1 MSPRLFL
8 VRRERRPPAR
18 PASDDSRRRNTV
30 ANGYAQGFPAQVP
43 FNETG
48 PGNLFPQNIL

>member
-18 PASDDSRRRNTV
+18 PASDDPRRRNTV